1 MSVETQSEEDNQAGT
16 MEVEDSTSKTT
27 KSRFSPIR
35 NRLRTPEQR
44 TATKEKKQFD
54 AFNERSIHAKNISAA
69 EMFSSKSTRWKD
81 LLDLDITESDIDLFA
96 DRVECPNKERADT
109 IRNTLLIGTSGKS
122 NLRT

>member
-1 MSVETQSEEDNQAGT
+1 
-16 MEVEDSTSKTT
+16 MEVEDSTSETT

-54 AFNERSIHAKNISAA
+54 AFNERSIRAKNTSAA

-96 DRVECPNKERADT
+96 DRVECPNKERADA

>member
-1 MSVETQSEEDNQAGT
+1 METQSEEDNQTGT
-16 MEVEDSTSKTT
+16 MEVEDSTSETT

-54 AFNERSIHAKNISAA
+54 AFNERSIRAKNISAA

-96 DRVECPNKERADT
+96 DRVECPNKERADA

>member
-1 MSVETQSEEDNQAGT
+1 METQSEEDNQTGT
-16 MEVEDSTSKTT
+16 MEVEDSTSETT

-54 AFNERSIHAKNISAA
+54 AFNERSIRAKNTSAA

-96 DRVECPNKERADT
+96 DRVECPNKERADA

>member
-1 MSVETQSEEDNQAGT
+1 METQSEEDNQTGT
-16 MEVEDSTSKTT
+16 MEVEDSTSETT

-54 AFNERSIHAKNISAA
+54 AFNERSIRAKNTSAA

-96 DRVECPNKERADT
+96 DRVECPNKERVDA